1 MGSSWL
7 QVDQEKQILMTTKM
21 KKLQQKTQR
30 YTNDIATKVNN
41 WFEVWGNKKQT
52 RDMLDLF
59 DIWLAKS
66 VTTFCKQSQNALR

>member
-1 MGSSWL
+1 
-7 QVDQEKQILMTTKM
+7 M

-59 DIWLAKS
+59 DI
-66 VTTFCKQSQNALR
+66 

>member
-41 WFEVWGNKKQT
+41 WFKVWGNKKQT
-52 RDMLDLF
+52 RD
-59 DIWLAKS
+59 
-66 VTTFCKQSQNALR
+66 C